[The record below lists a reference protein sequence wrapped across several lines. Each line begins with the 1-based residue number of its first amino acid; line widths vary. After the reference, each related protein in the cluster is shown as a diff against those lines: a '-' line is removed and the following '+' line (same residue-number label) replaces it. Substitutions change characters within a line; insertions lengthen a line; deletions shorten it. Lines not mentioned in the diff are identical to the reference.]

1 MNGATVS
8 VDGPDRTVLDY
19 GINLI
24 ESNCDSLDRCTGNRE
39 EGKFHDIVYRQNLDG
54 SIWDKFDNFVI
65 DDEGTIIEHSQFAG
79 KTTGEG
85 FKRELLKINYQ
96 QIITAS
102 EFQGRKIDLVV
113 APKIL
118 IESGLIP

>member
-1 MNGATVS
+1 MTPDPMQSGLHPALAQQRCRRLVQLGLMFGEEQRDIIYLQS
-8 VDGPDRTVLDY
+8 PDGTTWEKF
-19 GINLI
+19 
-24 ESNCDSLDRCTGNRE
+24 ES
-39 EGKFHDIVYRQNLDG
+39 FI
-54 SIWDKFDNFVI
+54 I

-79 KTTGEG
+79 KTTGSD

-96 QIITAS
+96 QIVTAS
-102 EFQGRKIDLVV
+102 AFQGRKIDLVV